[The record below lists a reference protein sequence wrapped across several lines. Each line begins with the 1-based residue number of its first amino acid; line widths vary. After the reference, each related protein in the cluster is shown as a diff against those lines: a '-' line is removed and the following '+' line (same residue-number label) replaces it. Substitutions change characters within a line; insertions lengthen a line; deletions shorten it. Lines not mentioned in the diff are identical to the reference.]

1 MYLNTIKPAPGS
13 KTPGKRLGRGIGSGK
28 GKTSGKG
35 HKGQK
40 ARSGGYHKVGFE
52 GGQMPIQRRIPKS
65 GFNSMK
71 SLITDELRM
80 SDLNKIAKDVTVVD
94 LATLI
99 SAGLIRQTIKHVKII
114 SFGKIERAFTV
125 KGIPVTAGA
134 RQAIEAAGGKIEE

>member
-1 MYLNTIKPAPGS
+1 VVLVQAKVKHPVKAIKVRKLVQAAIIKS
-13 KTPGKRLGRGIGSGK
+13 VL
-28 GKTSGKG
+28 
-35 HKGQK
+35 K
-40 ARSGGYHKVGFE
+40 AV
-52 GGQMPIQRRIPKS
+52 RRIPKS